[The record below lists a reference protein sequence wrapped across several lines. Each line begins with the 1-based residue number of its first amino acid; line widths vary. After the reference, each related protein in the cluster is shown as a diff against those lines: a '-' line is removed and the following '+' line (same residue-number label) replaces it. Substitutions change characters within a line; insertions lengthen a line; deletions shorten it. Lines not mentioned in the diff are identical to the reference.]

1 VLGMVGSSNT
11 RFGSYNCF
19 MLVAD
24 SCLCMPFTS
33 CREVQSLRMCAVCRD
48 MTRPA
53 VIKHSGMII
62 DPIQFNKSA
71 AASAKQTKSKD
82 KKMKISVSAGIP
94 RPSRR

>member
-1 VLGMVGSSNT
+1 M
-11 RFGSYNCF
+11 FGSCNCF
-19 MLVAD
+19 MLVTD
-24 SCLCMPFTS
+24 SRSCMPFAL
-33 CREVQSLRMCAVCRD
+33 CREVQSLRVCAVCRD

-71 AASAKQTKSKD
+71 ADSAKQTKSKNN
-82 KKMKISVSAGIP
+82 KKIKISVSAGIP

>member
-1 VLGMVGSSNT
+1 MQ
-11 RFGSYNCF
+11 
-19 MLVAD
+19 A
-24 SCLCMPFTS
+24 LCI
-33 CREVQSLRMCAVCRD
+33 RRKVQSLTTCVVCRD

-71 AASAKQTKSKD
+71 AASAKQTKPKD

>member
-1 VLGMVGSSNT
+1 
-11 RFGSYNCF
+11 
-19 MLVAD
+19 MLVTD
-24 SCLCMPFTS
+24 SRSCMPFAL
-33 CREVQSLRMCAVCRD
+33 CREVQSLRVCAVCRD

-71 AASAKQTKSKD
+71 ADSAKQTKSKD
-82 KKMKISVSAGIP
+82 NKKMKISVSAGIP

>member
-1 VLGMVGSSNT
+1 M
-11 RFGSYNCF
+11 FGSCNCF
-19 MLVAD
+19 MLVTD
-24 SCLCMPFTS
+24 SRSCMPFAL
-33 CREVQSLRMCAVCRD
+33 CREVQSLRVCAVCRD

-71 AASAKQTKSKD
+71 ADSAKQPKSKD